1 MIPRRMASSVRRY
14 LAEFPAVG
22 LLGPRQVGKST
33 LAQMLARE
41 AADAGR
47 RPDYL
52 DLENPADQARLE
64 DAGAYLR
71 ARNDRL
77 VVIDEVQRAPGLF
90 QILRG
95 TIDDNVRSGRQTGQF
110 LLLGSASI
118 ELMQQSSESLAGR
131 IAYLELG
138 PMDPTEV
145 AAMDTDTLWVR
156 GGFPR
161 SFLAKSDAASAMWRE
176 AFIAT
181 YLERDIPQLG
191 PRIPATTLR
200 RFWTMLAHRQG
211 AMLNAAE
218 VARSLAVDGK
228 TVARYLDLMA
238 DLLLVRRLQPL
249 HANVGKRLTK
259 SPKVYLRDSGLLHA
273 LLRLDTAS
281 DILGHPIAGASW
293 EGHVIETLISTA
305 PPRTE
310 ASFYRTATGVELD
323 LVLDMPG
330 GERWAVEV
338 KRSSA
343 PRIERGFHQAIA
355 DVQPSRAFIVY
366 DGNERFPKGDGVEAI
381 GLRDLASELIARS
394 AWAETPS

>member
-1 MIPRRMASSVRRY
+1 MIPRRLASRVRQR

-33 LAQMLARE
+33 LAQTIAQE
-41 AADAGR
+41 AAKTTVTAK

-52 DLENPADQARLE
+52 DLENPADQAKLE

-71 ARNDRL
+71 ARGDRL

-90 QILRG
+90 QVLRG
-95 TIDDNVRSGRQTGQF
+95 IIDDNIRAGRETGQF

-118 ELMQQSSESLAGR
+118 ELLKQSSESLAGR

-138 PMDPTEV
+138 SIDVTEV
-145 AAMDTDTLWVR
+145 SPPKAEALWVR

-161 SFLAKSDAASAMWRE
+161 SLLAKSDESSATWRE
-176 AFIAT
+176 AFITT

-211 AMLNAAE
+211 APLNAAE
-218 VARSLAVDGK
+218 IARSLAVDGK
-228 TVARYLDLMA
+228 TVAKYLDLMV
-238 DLLLVRRLQPL
+238 DLLMVRRLQPL
-249 HANVGKRLTK
+249 HANAGKRLTK
-259 SPKVYLRDSGLLHA
+259 SPKTYVRDSGLVHS
-273 LLRLDTAS
+273 LLRLDTLS

-293 EGHVIETLISTA
+293 EGHVIETLIGAA

-330 GERWAVEV
+330 GERWAVEI

-343 PRIERGFHQAIA
+343 PKLEKGFHAA
-355 DVQPSRAFIVY
+355 LEDVRPSRAFVVY
-366 DGNERFPKGDGVEAI
+366 GGSERYPKSDGVEAI
-381 GLRDLASELIARS
+381 GLRDLANELIAKS
-394 AWAETPS
+394 GKA

>member
-1 MIPRRMASSVRRY
+1 MIPRRLASRVRQR

-33 LAQMLARE
+33 LAQTIAQE
-41 AADAGR
+41 AAKATIAAK

-52 DLENPADQARLE
+52 DLENPTGQAKLE
-64 DAGAYLR
+64 DADAYLR
-71 ARNDRL
+71 ARGDRL

-90 QILRG
+90 QVLRG
-95 TIDDNVRSGRQTGQF
+95 IIDDNIRAGRETGQF

-118 ELMQQSSESLAGR
+118 ELLKQSSESLAGR

-138 PMDPTEV
+138 SIDVTEV
-145 AAMDTDTLWVR
+145 SPPKAETLWVR

-161 SFLAKSDAASAMWRE
+161 SLLAKSDETSATWRE
-176 AFIAT
+176 AFITT

-211 AMLNAAE
+211 APLNAAE
-218 VARSLAVDGK
+218 IARSLAVDGK
-228 TVARYLDLMA
+228 TVAKYLDLMV
-238 DLLLVRRLQPL
+238 DLLMVRRLQPL
-249 HANVGKRLTK
+249 HANAGKRLTK
-259 SPKVYLRDSGLLHA
+259 SPKTYVRDSGLVHS

-293 EGHVIETLISTA
+293 EGHAIETLIGAA

-330 GERWAVEV
+330 GERWAVEI

-343 PRIERGFHQAIA
+343 PKLEKGFHAA
-355 DVQPSRAFIVY
+355 LEDVRPSRAFVVY
-366 DGNERFPKGDGVEAI
+366 GGSERYPKSGGVEAI
-381 GLRDLASELIARS
+381 GLRDLANELIAKS
-394 AWAETPS
+394 NKA